1 MQVERETGT
10 KVKETRKYVF
20 QSLSE
25 LNRITLPGNRDHDD
39 NGVIGQMD
47 RSEFV
52 SFLSSLLRIDPSSR
66 ITPQH
71 ALQKPFITMYHLSAH
86 STSPVYVCLFI
97 YCNHSYCVFYLLIL
111 PLLCMFVC
119 LFTVTIVTM
128 CDLFVYCNHGDD

>member
-86 STSPVYVCLFI
+86 STSSMY
-97 YCNHSYCVFYLLIL
+97 
-111 PLLCMFVC
+111 VC

-128 CDLFVYCNHGDD
+128 YHLSAHSTSSMYVCLFVCLL